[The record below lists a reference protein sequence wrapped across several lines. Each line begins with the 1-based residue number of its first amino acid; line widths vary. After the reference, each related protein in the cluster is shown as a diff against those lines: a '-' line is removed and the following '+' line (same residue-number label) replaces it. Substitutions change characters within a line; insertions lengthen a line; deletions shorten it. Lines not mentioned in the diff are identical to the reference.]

1 MAFPRWMA
9 LGPPAL
15 YVPAKRRMEDMRTR
29 KDDLE
34 DARNLALK
42 LSGELVEA
50 RDMNARLLD
59 EIERLKIELARVSE
73 AEVRARLRYE
83 KLKRRKP

>member
-1 MAFPRWMA
+1 
-9 LGPPAL
+9 
-15 YVPAKRRMEDMRTR
+15 MEDMRTR